1 MDDEK
6 DKYWLCNSQLN
17 FFNDND
23 VDIEEKFGKFNFYQI
38 NDIKNIF
45 SLFHVVNDFRG
56 KENYLKITKKYL
68 KKYRHP

>member
-1 MDDEK
+1 LDDEK
-6 DKYWLCNSQLN
+6 DKYWLFNSQLN

-23 VDIEEKFGKFNFYQI
+23 VDIEENYDKLYFYQI

-56 KENYLKITKKYL
+56 KENYQLYL
-68 KKYRHP
+68 KKNQKANK